1 MCLCLPRRSPSI
13 SPQSQPG
20 GGAASLRT
28 ACSIKLSCIAGWCSL
43 GRRRTTCTGPSR
55 TTSSRRPGSR
65 WRRSRTT
72 STPRIQEDLQEIEGS
87 WGGPPRIQEAVRGQQ
102 AGACY
107 LFDDISLRTSG
118 NWIVYHLNQ
127 EPGSPSRQG
136 SWTMASKQS
145 PKCNTIVQG
154 SDTPSVTRICASAVW
169 GQLCLAAVKGL
180 CIVECCW

>member
-118 NWIVYHLNQ
+118 NWIVYKKPVKLRLSGCNCKSVNGCVIMRLVGHVSRILVLRWTYVRKANQ
-127 EPGSPSRQG
+127 SEDFMSLFLKMPRQFYG
-136 SWTMASKQS
+136 
-145 PKCNTIVQG
+145 
-154 SDTPSVTRICASAVW
+154 
-169 GQLCLAAVKGL
+169 
-180 CIVECCW
+180 